1 MVSCRYGQCLRRTL
15 LLASVGFCI
24 HYLVLLSE
32 QPAEFKPSRTLELQV
47 SSQVE
52 SDLPAV
58 TAETVA
64 TGAPETTQATETRA
78 PRAPRALPVR
88 APVSLR
94 NKNLILAGDSND
106 QRFFQALCRNLT
118 GIFDPF
124 KYINQVQ
131 IPRNGSNSGNISR
144 VRWPEASK
152 VGLCHDIQRNAS
164 VLFLFHFG
172 LFSLHPQPAWYRT
185 FAQMRAATHLPAI
198 EPRGP
203 RPKWA
208 PGALPSTDLARWV
221 WPEVAS
227 QHLPARPIILL
238 AHSSLWDGMPVLEK
252 IVGKRVSMMND
263 SEAEKQLT
271 AHISDTNLTEWGWL
285 ERASAFIASFR
296 EGLGAKGL
304 DVTSLVWRTNP
315 NCPVLLKQGAVIVS
329 NFSKLSAEAVR
340 KEVAQAE
347 RSPWSE
353 CCLVDWRKH
362 LEIHNESQCDHHH
375 YSKAGYAVLISV
387 LNECVSLT
395 T

>member
-1 MVSCRYGQCLRRTL
+1 MVLWCRYWQCLHRTL

-24 HYLVLLSE
+24 RYLVLLSE
-32 QPAEFKPSRTLELQV
+32 QPAEFKPFRTELQV
-47 SSQVE
+47 SQVE

-58 TAETVA
+58 TATVAAATAPETATETTVA
-64 TGAPETTQATETRA
+64 TVASTA
-78 PRAPRALPVR
+78 RALPVR
-88 APVSLR
+88 AVSLR
-94 NKNLILAGDSND
+94 NRNLILAGDSND

-118 GIFDPF
+118 GTFDPF

-131 IPRNGSNSGNISR
+131 IFGNGSNISR
-144 VRWPEASK
+144 VRWPQASE
-152 VGLCHDIQRNAS
+152 VGLCHDTKRNAS

-198 EPRGP
+198 EPR
-203 RPKWA
+203 PKQ

-221 WPEVAS
+221 WPEVAL
-227 QHLPARPIILL
+227 QHLPARPIILF

-271 AHISDTNLTEWGWL
+271 ANISETNLTEWGWL

-304 DVTSLVWRTNP
+304 EVTSLVWRTNP

-329 NFSKLSAEAVR
+329 NFSKLSAEVVR
-340 KEVAQAE
+340 KEVASE

-387 LNECVSLT
+387 LNDCVSLT
-395 T
+395 S